1 MQKYLEN
8 DNKNLT
14 YLQNNISKYNK
25 NLSDLKEVQDDDMK
39 HYLELDDDTLKVLKQ
54 LILRISEKEKVG
66 K

>member
-1 MQKYLEN
+1 MQRYLEN